1 MDHIEFFKIGI
12 EVDFNKLDE
21 FSEATLRNSLGRL
34 YYYTY
39 HEALKF
45 VREDESLIKI
55 YTDLTSSIP
64 SYHKRLITVF
74 AKFSANTQNLKYGK
88 ISRLLSVLHNL
99 RCDADYELSKVFG
112 KNDFLSM
119 LAQLDDLKN
128 VVHELNPHYFNI
140 SVSPVNSNISTT
152 SVESG
157 TIRVMRK
164 EISSSAPR
172 KKPILRLL
180 D

>member
-1 MDHIEFFKIGI
+1 MNHIEFFKIGI
-12 EVDFNKLDE
+12 GVDFNKLDE
-21 FSEATLRNSLGRL
+21 FPEATLRNSVGRL

-45 VREDESLIKI
+45 IHEDEGLIEI
-55 YTDLTSSIP
+55 YTDLASSIP
-64 SYHKRLITVF
+64 SYHKRMITVF
-74 AKFSANTQNLKYGK
+74 ARFAANTQNLKYGK

-99 RCDADYELSKVFG
+99 RCDADYELNKVLG

-128 VVHELNPHYFNI
+128 VVHELNQQYFNI

-152 SVESG
+152 CMENG

-164 EISSSAPR
+164 ENPSSEPK
-172 KKPILRLL
+172 KKPTLRLL

>member
-1 MDHIEFFKIGI
+1 MNHIDFFKIGI
-12 EVDFNKLDE
+12 GVDFSKSDE
-21 FSEATLRNSLGRL
+21 LSEATIRNSLGRL

-45 VREDESLIKI
+45 VHEDENLLKI
-55 YTDLTSSIP
+55 YTDLALSIP
-64 SYHKRLITVF
+64 SYHKRLIAVF
-74 AKFSANTQNLKYGK
+74 AHFAANTQNLKYGK

-99 RCDADYELSKVFG
+99 RCDADYELSKVLG

-128 VVHELNPHYFNI
+128 VVQELNSQYFNI
-140 SVSPVNSNISTT
+140 TVSPVNTSVSTT
-152 SVESG
+152 CIENG
-157 TIRVMRK
+157 TIRVLKK
-164 EISSSAPR
+164 ERISSEPK
-172 KKPILRLL
+172 KKPSLRLL